1 MRFGP
6 FEADTTG
13 RRLRKHG
20 HTVRLRDQ
28 AMEVLVALLERPGEL
43 VTRDELRRRL
53 WNHGTFTDFDVGLN
67 TAVSRL
73 RQVLNDPPGSPR
85 FIETTPKRG
94 YRFLAPVQ
102 RQPSVAVLPFVN
114 QSPDPDGDYF
124 ADGLTEELIGALW
137 RIEGVRVAGRAT
149 VWRFKNQKYDP
160 QTVAKEL
167 EVDAILE
174 GTVRRVAD
182 QIRIHVHLING
193 QDGFE
198 LWSERYDDDLKE
210 ILAVHD
216 RVTNC
221 VAQAL
226 KARLIHR
233 APANRTHDPAAYTA
247 YLRGHYLIKR
257 HTPANSKRA
266 LEYFEEAI
274 GHDPGYALAYHGAS
288 LVHILYTLMG
298 EAPPAE
304 AFAKAEQL
312 LEQGLA
318 IQTDSAMLQN
328 TLAMLRMFQW
338 RWQESE
344 RAYENAIAL
353 EPLNPHPHMMYA
365 LERSFVGLHDEAL
378 REARTALE
386 LDPSDPMMNFRV
398 VQCSYYARRYEA
410 AVRCS
415 RTAIE
420 LAPDFPYTYLYMA
433 YSLLA
438 TGANEE
444 AWSMAQRGRT
454 LGHGQALCEGQFGY
468 VAGILGRTTEAHGVI
483 AELTARRQRSYSPA
497 FAIAWTLLG
506 LGDLDA
512 CLEWME
518 IALNEHDSYLAS
530 ALVFPAYD
538 PLRSHQKFIRL
549 REQVVPRLRSLGST
563 QVLEYN
569 YTSQR
574 KAPVK

>member
-1 MRFGP
+1 
-6 FEADTTG
+6 
-13 RRLRKHG
+13 
-20 HTVRLRDQ
+20 
-28 AMEVLVALLERPGEL
+28 MEVLVALLERPGEL
-43 VTRDELRRRL
+43 VTRGNLRRRL
-53 WNHGTFTDFDVGLN
+53 WNDGTVTDFDVGLN

-85 FIETTPKRG
+85 FIETIPKRG

-102 RQPSVAVLPFVN
+102 RQPSVAVMPFVN
-114 QSPDPDGDYF
+114 QSPDADGDYF
-124 ADGLTEELIGALW
+124 VDGLTEELIGALW
-137 RIEGVRVAGRAT
+137 RIEGIRVAGRAT

-160 QTVAKEL
+160 QALAREL

-182 QIRIHVHLING
+182 QIRIHIHLING

-198 LWSERYDDDLKE
+198 LWSDRYDDELRE

-216 RVTNC
+216 RVTTC
-221 VAQAL
+221 VARAL
-226 KARLIHR
+226 KTRLIHTG
-233 APANRTHDPAAYTA
+233 PVNGTHNPAAYTA

-274 GHDPGYALAYHGAS
+274 SHDPGYALAYHGAS

-298 EAPPAE
+298 EAPPAA
-304 AFAKAEQL
+304 AFAKAEGL
-312 LEQGLA
+312 LDQGLA

-344 RAYENAIAL
+344 RAYESAIAL
-353 EPLNPHPHMMYA
+353 EPANPHPHMMYA

-433 YSLLA
+433 YALLA
-438 TGANEE
+438 TGEDDE
-444 AWSMAQRGRT
+444 AWSMAQRGRS
-454 LGHGQALCEGQFGY
+454 LGHSQALCEGQFGY
-468 VAGILGRTTEAHGVI
+468 VAGVLGRTTEARAVI

-497 FAIAWTLLG
+497 LPIAWTLLG
-506 LGDLDA
+506 LGDMDA
-512 CLEWME
+512 CLQWME
-518 IALNEHDSYLAS
+518 IALNEHEPYLAS
-530 ALVFPAYD
+530 ASVFPAYD
-538 PLRSHQKFIRL
+538 PLRSHEKFIRL
-549 REQVVPRLRSLGST
+549 LEQIGPRQTGRSTPMRSGTAIDL
-563 QVLEYN
+563 
-569 YTSQR
+569 
-574 KAPVK
+574 K

>member
-1 MRFGP
+1 
-6 FEADTTG
+6 
-13 RRLRKHG
+13 
-20 HTVRLRDQ
+20 
-28 AMEVLVALLERPGEL
+28 MEVLVALLERPGEL